1 MAGIFWG
8 IFWLSAVLGQLGAYF
23 LLHQSTSSHL
33 PLYIAATAGS
43 AFGLVICSTIKLPKR
58 ETKPEGGAG
67 TAKLEEQ
74 HEEGISYNIKG
85 APDEDNRREEGSGNS
100 GLQQKA
106 LRFAPF
112 LFFMGFEEAFV
123 NGVWPKI
130 FAPNQDQVHTI
141 PLVFVLWACMEAM
154 GSTVS
159 GVVSDHV
166 GRKPVIAFGVRAVP
180 AKEPPF

>member
-1 MAGIFWG
+1 MHTIS
-8 IFWLSAVLGQLGAYF
+8 LDES
-23 LLHQSTSSHL
+23 LLHLISTHNFYSSAPPGPAPPGPGPGPSPPGPSPSGEL
-33 PLYIAATAGS
+33 K
-43 AFGLVICSTIKLPKR
+43 C
-58 ETKPEGGAG
+58 
-67 TAKLEEQ
+67 
-74 HEEGISYNIKG
+74 SYNIKG
-85 APDEDNRREEGSGNS
+85 APDEDDRREEGSGNS

-112 LFFMGFEEAFV
+112 LFFIGLEEAFV